1 MDQKFDDL
9 RPYYD
14 EEIPAAAQRVAD
26 SPYVPAISSFLFPQK
41 PVEEVRSLLLG
52 LQDVYDFQSKIML
65 PAIRSIID
73 KTSSGLTYAGL
84 DSLHDGKKR
93 MFIANHRDILLDA
106 AILQVLLIENK
117 LDTSEI
123 TFGSNLMQGSLVVDI
138 GKMNKMFRIMRGGTV
153 KEFYKNSTE
162 VSSYMRYAILHKKQS
177 VWIAQRNGR
186 TKDGADKTDM
196 AVLKMFALSS
206 DKPFFDNLN
215 ELNITPLVVS
225 YEYEPCD
232 FLKTQELFISR
243 YQKYEK
249 EPGEDL
255 NSILHGIKQFKG
267 HIHFVV
273 ADTITE
279 EELHHCD
286 KLERNQKFQRLSKII
301 DKRIYANYKLWPT
314 NYISCD
320 LLHQSYR
327 WRDHYTEE
335 QQRAFVSYMN
345 EGLGKLI
352 GEESE
357 LRDIFLSIYANPVQM
372 VENLKVAE

>member
-14 EEIPAAAQRVAD
+14 SEIPAAIERVSA
-26 SPYVPAISSFLFPQK
+26 SPYLPAIANYLFPEKSLEDVRQLLQK
-41 PVEEVRSLLLG
+41 S
-52 LQDVYDFQSKIML
+52 QTIHDFQKNIML
-65 PAIRSIID
+65 PAIHAIVD
-73 KTSSGLTYAGL
+73 KTSSGLSCSGIDGL
-84 DSLHDGKKR
+84 RDGRKR

-106 AILQVLLIENK
+106 AILQILLFDNEI
-117 LDTSEI
+117 DTSEI

-206 DKPFFDNLN
+206 DKPFFENLN

-273 ADTITE
+273 TDAVSD
-279 EELHHCD
+279 EELRYCD
-286 KLERNQKFQRLSKII
+286 KFDRNRKFQQLAQII
-301 DKRIYANYKLWPT
+301 DRRIYENYRLWPT
-314 NYISCD
+314 NYIAHD
-320 LLHQSYR
+320 LLNQSYR
-327 WRDHYTEE
+327 YRDHYTEE
-335 QQRAFVSYMN
+335 QRRQFVDYMD
-345 EGLGKLI
+345 EGLNTLI
-352 GEESE
+352 GEAAE
-357 LRDIFLSIYANPVQM
+357 LRDIFLRIYANPVDN
-372 VENLKVAE
+372 VKSL